1 MLLCERHL
9 FCPVCNKEQNRPS
22 LPSDQNSTQGAR
34 WELWRWW
41 STLRGPVY
49 KCVYDGEKEERE
61 RERGQLASPPTTFEW
76 VFKLIY
82 CIDLSFH
89 THTCLSI
96 YCYLL
101 LLLPFD
107 YWFLL
112 FDDFIVA
119 FVSIHCTLIKCCFI
133 FFLSFWRLL
142 PPPVQLTKCTDGS
155 FFSCLLSGDPLNGIR
170 QSLTLPVWLT
180 LTLKSVLSL
189 FFFFF
194 FSLSL
199 SLSFTRSLPSSYSSM
214 YY

>member
-1 MLLCERHL
+1 MLLCKRHL
-9 FCPVCNKEQNRPS
+9 FCPVCNKEQNRHNS

-49 KCVYDGEKEERE
+49 KCVYDGK
-61 RERGQLASPPTTFEW
+61 RERGQLASPPPTTFEW

-82 CIDLSFH
+82 YIDLSLSLSPSLLFH
-89 THTCLSI
+89 THTCLSV

-133 FFLSFWRLL
+133 FSFLVTPFTSSWSIDQMYWWFLLLLPTVRWSVKRHQAVTYVACLIDTYFKKCTLSF
-142 PPPVQLTKCTDGS
+142 
-155 FFSCLLSGDPLNGIR
+155 F
-170 QSLTLPVWLT
+170 
-180 LTLKSVLSL
+180 
-189 FFFFF
+189 
-194 FSLSL
+194 LSL
-199 SLSFTRSLPSSYSSM
+199 SLLSLPSSYSSM